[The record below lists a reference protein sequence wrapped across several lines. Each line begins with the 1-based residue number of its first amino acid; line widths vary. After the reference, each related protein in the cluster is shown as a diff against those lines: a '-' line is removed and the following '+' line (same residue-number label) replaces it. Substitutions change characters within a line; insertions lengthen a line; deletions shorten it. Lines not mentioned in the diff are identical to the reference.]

1 MREQRIAIYIRLSHA
16 DEDTGRKKNES
27 NSVVN
32 QRGLIHRFL
41 DNHAE
46 LSRVPRT
53 EFVDDGFTGTNMNRP
68 AFQRMVTAIREGKYS
83 CCITKDFSRFSRDY
97 IEMGDYLECLF
108 PFLGVRYISINDGY
122 DSREYQG
129 TTGGLDM
136 VMRAIIYDAYSKD
149 LSVKVKTA
157 HLQSMKKGRRVRGD
171 PGFGYRR
178 DPERKGMDVID
189 PVAAAIVRR
198 IFDSAIEGITV
209 GEIALMLNRE
219 GIPTPGV
226 YFCQTHPGTRKYTGK
241 AERQNWTHGMVVS
254 ILRRYAYTGALVGGM
269 REQIA
274 PCKKSCVRKKPEEWV
289 IVPGVHEAI
298 VTPEEY
304 ALAQKVIS
312 EKRIVAGNSPPY
324 PLKSLMVCGNCLR
337 HLDRYRRTT
346 RFHCRYGRHE
356 GDEGCR
362 SIKSPKEK
370 TIEKAVFQAIQDY
383 MQLADTRKGEWKQQT
398 RELRQSV
405 ASGHADIEKLKQ
417 GVESLK
423 CRKFRAYNR
432 YSSGGMSRED
442 YLQRKKEIDEE
453 IARIEA
459 EIVSK
464 KHQCETIE
472 ANENA
477 VNSELTAMCETF
489 RGEESLTYDMAHAFV
504 DRILVYPNE
513 RIEVQWRFRDCFREI
528 EGE

>member
-1 MREQRIAIYIRLSHA
+1 MREQRIAIYIRLSQA
-16 DEDTGRKKNES
+16 DEETGRGKDES
-27 NSVVN
+27 DSVVN

-46 LSRVPRT
+46 LSEIPRT
-53 EFVDDGFTGTNMNRP
+53 EFVDDGFSGTNTDRP
-68 AFQRMVTAIREGKYS
+68 SFQRMVKAIREGRYS

-198 IFDSAIEGITV
+198 IFDSAIEGTTV

-226 YFCQTHPGTRKYTGK
+226 YFCQTHPGSRKYSDK
-241 AERQNWTHGMVVS
+241 VERQSWTHGMVAS
-254 ILRRYAYTGALVGGM
+254 ILKRYAYTGALVGGM
-269 REQIA
+269 REQVA
-274 PCKKSCVRKKPEEWV
+274 PCKKSCVRKKPEEWI

-337 HLDRYRRTT
+337 RLDRYRRTM
-346 RFHCRYGRHE
+346 RFHCRYGRYE

-362 SIKSPKEK
+362 IIKSPKEK
-370 TIEKAVFQAIQDY
+370 TIEKVVFQSIQD
-383 MQLADTRKGEWKQQT
+383 
-398 RELRQSV
+398 
-405 ASGHADIEKLKQ
+405 
-417 GVESLK
+417 
-423 CRKFRAYNR
+423 
-432 YSSGGMSRED
+432 
-442 YLQRKKEIDEE
+442 
-453 IARIEA
+453 
-459 EIVSK
+459 
-464 KHQCETIE
+464 
-472 ANENA
+472 
-477 VNSELTAMCETF
+477 
-489 RGEESLTYDMAHAFV
+489 
-504 DRILVYPNE
+504 
-513 RIEVQWRFRDCFREI
+513 
-528 EGE
+528 